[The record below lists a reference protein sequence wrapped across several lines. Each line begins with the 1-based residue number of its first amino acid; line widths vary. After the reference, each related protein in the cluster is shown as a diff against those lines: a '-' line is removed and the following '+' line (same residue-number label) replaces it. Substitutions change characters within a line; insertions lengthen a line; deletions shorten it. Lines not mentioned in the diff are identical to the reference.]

1 MITLFSQIQHI
12 SSRFSPSPSSHSLST
27 SPASTLAFIFPFSFP
42 PLPPLLLVLLQA
54 CFPAFLF
61 LHLYFPFGLIS
72 VLPGESLLFSRAAP
86 LNLLEAHGS
95 NKSCLFFW
103 WCSGMWDTCL
113 AAFQRQRDVGVR
125 RKGFGATSSA
135 PGSKRRFSS
144 ASLKRCRVPLSHFSL
159 AHCSSH
165 GALVGTGKSSLVWY
179 SAPITCPL
187 TWKAKGK
194 GYSCEGRKLED
205 RKGRVSARER
215 CEMRGQERAEEGRRV
230 RQRCKE
236 EQILGKEENGE
247 RRRKR

>member
-215 CEMRGQERAEEGRRV
+215 CERRSRKGRGGQKSQAEMQRRTDI
-230 RQRCKE
+230 R
-236 EQILGKEENGE
+236 
-247 RRRKR
+247 